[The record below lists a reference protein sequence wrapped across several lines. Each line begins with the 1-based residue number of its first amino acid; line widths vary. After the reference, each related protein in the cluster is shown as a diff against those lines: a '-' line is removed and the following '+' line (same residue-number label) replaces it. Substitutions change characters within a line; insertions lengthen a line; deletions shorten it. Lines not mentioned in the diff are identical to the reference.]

1 MMKAHIPINGTEC
14 VANAS
19 CQTTPIEE
27 NVMKSRLHIAA
38 LTLALTGVMAA
49 SNANAIAV
57 DLTGSFGAT
66 GYALVSFTTTS
77 SGIVDLLYTGGF
89 EDPNLS
95 LFDSTGAHLITND
108 DAEGLALSAY
118 SRITQNLAA
127 GSYSMLVSS
136 CCEAWGYAYFDGG
149 AVDVGEG
156 TIDGVG
162 TDGYNLGSYLTGGI
176 TTLSS
181 MQFFLDNSSYSALA
195 GGQPVAMTITGNVAN
210 ITAQVGTLSPVPE
223 AETYLMMLAGLGLVG
238 ALVQRRKY

>member
-1 MMKAHIPINGTEC
+1 MKTR
-14 VANAS
+14 
-19 CQTTPIEE
+19 
-27 NVMKSRLHIAA
+27 MHIAA
-38 LTLALTGVMAA
+38 LTLALTGVMVA

-57 DLTGSFGAT
+57 HLTGNFGAT
-66 GYALVSFTTTS
+66 GYTVVSFTTAS
-77 SGIVDLLYTGGF
+77 AGIVDLLYTGGF

-108 DAEGLALSAY
+108 DAEGLTLSTY

-136 CCEAWGYAYFDGG
+136 CCEAWGYAYFEGG

-156 TIDGVG
+156 TVDGVG
-162 TDGYNLGSYLTGGI
+162 TDGYNLGSYLLGG
-176 TTLSS
+176 TATLSD
-181 MQFFLDNSSYSALA
+181 MQFFLDNSAWSAEA
-195 GGQPVAMTITGNVAN
+195 GGQPVAMTITGDVAD

-238 ALVQRRKY
+238 AVVIRRRKY